1 MSEKNIDGLCSAIKN
16 NIVSVL
22 SGMLIN
28 SISVMQNIKSA
39 DDVLNLKFNLLKK
52 VIEKDNTTDLKNYK
66 DFFENSNALNDVD
79 NQSRIE
85 HVNLDRSMND
95 NWRYVKLIFTNV
107 SSIKKF
113 DDNDKV
119 QLSDVKK
126 AIENKQGVDANN
138 GFIKICKG
146 IYKFTYG
153 FPKDS
158 EESAKILSY
167 ALNQFAKYVDQWAND
182 TENLTDIL
190 TKIQDIQCEDEEFKG
205 FKERL
210 EYCFYDKE
218 NKEFKVNEDKCK
230 PKETEKNEEI
240 VDNRRSIRFSPPIAI
255 QDEPSEEKIS
265 TKKLFLLIATV
276 IFLAAVIFFTI
287 NLIFAFLAISQTL
300 AIILATIVTIALVIF
315 LAIGIKNDVINKP
328 QCLGGA
334 KSFIDLYQNKV
345 ENIEEPNLLGMNNKK
360 YEDKSDDDSEK

>member
-1 MSEKNIDGLCSAIKN
+1 MSEKNIDSLCKAIKN
-16 NIVSVL
+16 AASSVVPEMYVKFATYTK
-22 SGMLIN
+22 SIN
-28 SISVMQNIKSA
+28 STDKI
-39 DDVLNLKFNLLKK
+39 LNLKFDLLKQ
-52 VIEKDNTTDLKNYK
+52 VIEESKITGLESYK
-66 DFFENSNALNDVD
+66 DFFKNSDTSNDVD
-79 NQSRIE
+79 NQKKINQSKIE
-85 HVNLDRSMND
+85 RVNLGRPIN
-95 NWRYVKLIFTNV
+95 NWIQVIFMFGCVGLMKEFN
-107 SSIKKF
+107 
-113 DDNDKV
+113 NKV
-119 QLSDVKK
+119 ELSDVKK
-126 AIENKQGVDANN
+126 AIENEQKLNANN

-218 NKEFKVNEDKCK
+218 NKEFKVNKSK
-230 PKETEKNEEI
+230 FKQQKMEKMSYRRKGI
-240 VDNRRSIRFSPPIAI
+240 DVDPQP
-255 QDEPSEEKIS
+255 EEKIS

-287 NLIFAFLAISQTL
+287 NLILGFLAISQAL
-300 AIILATIVTIALVIF
+300 AIILATIVTIALVAF
-315 LAIGIKNDVINKP
+315 LAISIKNDVINKP
-328 QCLGGA
+328 TCLGGE
-334 KSFIDLYQNKV
+334 KSFIDLYQNV
-345 ENIEEPNLLGMNNKK
+345 ENIKEEPNLDTIDKQTEHNN
-360 YEDKSDDDSEK
+360 E